1 MKSIYMTNNLVFG
14 PKVERISLLIHK
26 SMPMLDFTIW
36 DMAPLIP
43 SMHNWRKNMIFI
55 ECDKAAVDSVM
66 ELLAPKF
73 PNANIYAGTR
83 KPSLKINRAV
93 AGETIV
99 IVSRTPK
106 AKEPGN
112 GVLAVPIEK
121 CLVDLLYYARKQ
133 IIPLSLDDVLDLWE
147 QCLEEREGRLPKVAF
162 SELYRYSM
170 RRYLGWFVSI
180 FAYEMSKKM
189 KVVADPRHLAAG
201 RANLELIRKVESHG

>member
-1 MKSIYMTNNLVFG
+1 MTNTLVFG
-14 PKVERISLLIHK
+14 SKVGRISHMIRK
-26 SMPMLDFTIW
+26 GMPMLDFIIW
-36 DMAPLIP
+36 DLTPFIP
-43 SMHNWRKNMIFI
+43 SMHNWRKNIIFI

-73 PNANIYAGTR
+73 PYANIYAGTR
-83 KPSLKINRAV
+83 KPSLKINRVV

-106 AKEPGN
+106 AKEPGSGAR
-112 GVLAVPIEK
+112 GVTIEK
-121 CLVDLLYYARKQ
+121 CLVDLLHYARKQ
-133 IIPLSLDDVLDLWE
+133 IIPLSLDDVLDLWG

-162 SELYRYSM
+162 SEIYRYSM